1 MQERLRRGLTTL
13 EQPMLELSMLERV
26 LLEFSASSALS
37 PFSTSTRFS
46 GLVDN
51 HVVVGTVD
59 SSVVAGVSGW
69 PIVSLANS
77 SLGGC
82 RISLLRS

>member
-1 MQERLRRGLTTL
+1 MMQERLRRGLTTL
-13 EQPMLELSMLERV
+13 EQPMLELSLLERV
-26 LLEFSASSALS
+26 LLEFLASSALS

-51 HVVVGTVD
+51 HVVGTVG
-59 SSVVAGVSGW
+59 SSVVADVSGW